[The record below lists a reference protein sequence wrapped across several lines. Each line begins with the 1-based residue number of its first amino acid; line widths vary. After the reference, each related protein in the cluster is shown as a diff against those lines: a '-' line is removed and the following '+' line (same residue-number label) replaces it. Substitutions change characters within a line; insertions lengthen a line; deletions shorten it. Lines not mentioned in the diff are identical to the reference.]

1 MVGLGWA
8 VAYRNYSTRYVA
20 AEELAK
26 RRQGRSRRL
35 PNGGSSLPRRKG
47 ESGSARDAAAM
58 DNSLLPPSLKINRKL
73 SLPSGFG

>member
-35 PNGGSSLPRRKG
+35 PNGGSSFARHRG
-47 ESGSARDAAAM
+47 ARGSARDATLM
-58 DNSLLPPSLKINRKL
+58 DNRLLPRSLKVKRTL
-73 SLPSGFG
+73 RLPSGFG